1 MKPDFGETSN
11 NSRKGGETNG
21 NLSWNHDPFLGNN
34 IGRGLRVLY
43 EKIPW
48 DLVQRS
54 LAGFAAGVM
63 VAASIWSLLIPAI
76 EQSEGTGKLSFLPAF
91 IGFWVGVLFLLLL
104 DHLIPHLHVGS
115 NQAEGPKSRL
125 GRSTMMVLA
134 VTLHNIP
141 EGMAVGVVYAGF
153 LAGNAQI
160 TAASALVLSLGI
172 AIQNFPEGAIIS
184 RPLRAE
190 GESKDKTFLGGVLS
204 GVVEP
209 VGAML
214 TILAAQ
220 LVIPALPYFLSFAA
234 GAMLYVV
241 VEELIPEMSQGKHS
255 DIGTVFF
262 AVGFSVMMTLDVAL
276 G

>member
-1 MKPDFGETSN
+1 METFL
-11 NSRKGGETNG
+11 GIMI
-21 NLSWNHDPFLGNN
+21 PFLGTTL
-34 IGRGLRVLY
+34 GAACVFFMKKSLG
-43 EKIPW
+43 
-48 DLVQRS
+48 DLVQRA

-76 EQSEGTGKLSFLPAF
+76 EQSEGMGKLSFLPAF

-141 EGMAVGVVYAGF
+141 EGMAVGVMYAGF

-184 RPLRAE
+184 MPLHSAGKPSNE
-190 GESKDKTFLGGVLS
+190 AYLPNGELLTF
-204 GVVEP
+204 
-209 VGAML
+209 
-214 TILAAQ
+214 T
-220 LVIPALPYFLSFAA
+220 
-234 GAMLYVV
+234 
-241 VEELIPEMSQGKHS
+241 H
-255 DIGTVFF
+255 
-262 AVGFSVMMTLDVAL
+262 GFNRFTSS
-276 G
+276 